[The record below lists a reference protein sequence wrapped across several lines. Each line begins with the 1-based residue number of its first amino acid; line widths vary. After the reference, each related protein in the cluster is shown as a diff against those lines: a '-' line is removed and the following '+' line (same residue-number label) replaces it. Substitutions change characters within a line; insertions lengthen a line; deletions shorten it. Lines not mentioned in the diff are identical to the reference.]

1 MKNLHE
7 LLIFYRDELLEDLG
21 ELELQRRM
29 LRWRIIGGIVFALAA
44 FVMGIIAAA
53 MDLIPTWAGVIGA
66 LAGAVIGAIFSATQ
80 YEGFR
85 HRYKERICAP
95 LLRFLDPSF
104 EYDPA
109 GRIDEE
115 EIKQTRLL
123 PELWDKYTGEDLI
136 TGRLGSRPFHMSE
149 VRLLRNEGTASGGN
163 NESEEIDYFEGVV
176 VALKRTRET
185 RVPVWFRT
193 LREPLTRHI
202 GARLAIDEQFIKL
215 GNVVDFPD
223 PDADFELEVRAENA
237 EFARE
242 LVTQDLSQKL
252 HALAD
257 VLGGQVYGAFMGER
271 FYLAAESPRNYFEPR
286 VWEKLVQREEIEAFH
301 ADFSALLD
309 AAAAAP

>member
-1 MKNLHE
+1 MKSLHD

-44 FVMGIIAAA
+44 FAMGIIAAA

-66 LAGAVIGAIFSATQ
+66 LAGAVIGVIFSATQ

-95 LLRFLDPSF
+95 LLHFLDPSF
-104 EYDPA
+104 KYDPA
-109 GRIDEE
+109 GRIDDE

-123 PELWDKYTGEDLI
+123 PELWNKYTGEDLI
-136 TGRLGSRPFHMSE
+136 TGRLGSRPFRMSE
-149 VRLLRNEGTASGGN
+149 VRLLRNESAANGGN
-163 NESEEIDYFEGVV
+163 NETEEIDYFEGVV
-176 VALKRTRET
+176 VALERGRSTH
-185 RVPVWFRT
+185 VPVWFRT
-193 LREPLTRHI
+193 FREPQARHM
-202 GARLAIDEQFIKL
+202 GARLEIGEHFSKLGEAID
-215 GNVVDFPD
+215 FPGH
-223 PDADFELEVRAENA
+223 DADLAIEVRAGDA
-237 EFARE
+237 ELARE
-242 LVTQDLSQKL
+242 LVAPELSQKL

-257 VLGGQVYGAFMGER
+257 MLGGQVYGAFMGER